1 MDNLDYYVNMASNGD
16 RQAFEE
22 LYRQT
27 YYIVYYT
34 CINLLKNEQD
44 ALDVTQDVYVT
55 VMNHIQTLE
64 DKSKFMPWL
73 NRIAVNKCKDF
84 LKKNRPVLMDVE
96 YMENPPLEENES
108 FLPEEYVINQTK
120 RQLVLNIMRTA
131 LSEKECQTILMYYFN
146 GLSVQEIA
154 DVMEC
159 PPGTVMYRLSAARGK
174 IKQGVLSYENK
185 TGDRLYGF
193 AAVPF
198 LASLFATEV
207 RALGGIDILPQN
219 MAAAGGGAI
228 GSAAIGTGQAGAV
241 ATNIGKA
248 GIGVMKKK
256 IIAGIAA
263 TVLVVGG
270 AAAIIVN
277 SSRDKDD
284 SDKTSTET
292 EYVEYV
298 TEEYTSEEEEDTE
311 EETEETTE
319 EFAEEPQQNEQS
331 LEVRELKEYTEDRD
345 GKDVISGHIKDIVYE
360 EGFNAALIILADDG
374 HLYSYYNDGLGYY
387 ISDLGKPSWEVSDID
402 TISSDMECESGEVTI
417 IEGNHY
423 YHVEVDNCQAT
434 EIVDSVML
442 EGKEIRE
449 IGINSTYGDGFYVYC
464 EDGSYYCV
472 RVNKDGREEGPFI
485 DSQSYLIDGTG
496 SLINIVP
503 EGLEMMERS
512 GEYALCSDGKLY
524 FHASG
529 SSAMETTPIEGT
541 ADYTFTGLYN
551 PYMFGDVMTAA
562 VTDTNE
568 LLIVENEDAEILY
581 TIALPEAEILDLW
594 YNNGTVVVKTTD
606 GYYSCNPEENTV
618 LEPDEIFN
626 ALTEEV
632 VEIYGSYVLL
642 SDGYVYEFPY

>member
-44 ALDVTQDVYVT
+44 ALDVTQDVFVT

-131 LSEKECQTILMYYFN
+131 LSEKEYQTILMYYFN

-159 PPGTVMYRLSAARGK
+159 PPGTVMYRLSGARGK

-198 LASLFATEV
+198 LASLFAAEV

-241 ATNIGKA
+241 AANIGKA
-248 GIGVMKKK
+248 GIGIMKKK

-298 TEEYTSEEEEDTE
+298 TEEYTSGEEEDTE

-319 EFAEEPQQNEQS
+319 EIVEEPEENKQS
-331 LEVRELKEYTEDRD
+331 LEVRELKEYTEARD
-345 GKDVISGHIKDIVYE
+345 GEDVISGHIKDIVYE
-360 EGFNAALIILADDG
+360 AGFSSSLIILADDG

-387 ISDLGKPSWEVSDID
+387 ITDLGKPSWEVSDID
-402 TISSDMECESGEVTI
+402 IIASDTECERGKVTI

-423 YHVEVDNCQAT
+423 YYVEYENCQAT
-434 EIVDSVML
+434 KIVDSVML

-449 IGINSTYGDGFYVYC
+449 IGIISYLVNDFFVYC
-464 EDGSYYCV
+464 EDGSNYYV
-472 RVNKDGREEGPFI
+472 RVNKYDRTDGPFI
-485 DSQSYLIDGTG
+485 DSQNYLMDETG
-496 SLINIVP
+496 SMANIVP
-503 EGLEMMERS
+503 EGLEMTERS
-512 GEYALCSDGKLY
+512 GKYALCSDGKLY
-524 FHASG
+524 FCESDSG
-529 SSAMETTPIEGT
+529 AMETTPIEGT
-541 ADYTFTGLYN
+541 ADYTFIKLYN
-551 PYMFGDVMTAA
+551 PYTLYVMTAA

-568 LLIVENEDAEILY
+568 LLIVEDEDAEILY

-594 YNNGTVVVKTTD
+594 YNNGTVVVKTVD
-606 GYYSCNPEENTV
+606 GYYSCVLDESTV